1 MVMFLG
7 APAEMK
13 FESGSHVRLL
23 IWVVVRVPQL
33 MRKPL
38 GGV

>member
-7 APAEMK
+7 VPAEMK

-33 MRKPL
+33 MSPIFRN
-38 GGV
+38 

>member
-1 MVMFLG
+1 VVMFLG
-7 APAEMK
+7 VPVVMK

-23 IWVVVRVPQL
+23 IWVDEREPQL